1 MFKPV
6 PVRKL
11 LFYRQKQP
19 IYDEWDKAGLLDE
32 MSEGMPERNDLLTRL
47 AEYKDK
53 GGCIIFLDDMS
64 SLVQNYEE
72 DFVHYWTI
80 ASHHYNVSFF
90 LVLHSLFSP
99 ALRMLSLN
107 THRFFLTKSPRD
119 VSQVRTLASQAF
131 PGRSSFVV
139 HAYEDATEKR
149 YGFLILDFSPN
160 CDSRLRVVGN
170 IFGPDPPSV
179 YQYKEVARSKMVKM
193 ENKFRKQALIPWSEF
208 LRLRSKAETNNVTCP
223 TNTSCGQSTSCKP
236 VIQQCEKPI
245 VYDIRSP
252 MAPLPV
258 SKEEFYD
265 TGKSDDYPSKVEI
278 LAPESNVTS
287 SEPPTEPGSV
297 SSPSLPVISSAP
309 PVLHSIIPTPVPTKT
324 IVLKSP
330 WQPKRPSIKKAL
342 GGKKSVKDL
351 IPYQTDMEIS
361 SPQHLIAP
369 PSSQDILPPTLVPI
383 SSVSPSSTPISL
395 PTSIHP
401 PRAIEHL
408 SNHATNLR
416 AITYSPSPPPGSQR
430 KKQVKTQKK
439 VVEPARAREN
449 LEQKPQD
456 SIYPKSLH
464 RDQDIQP
471 NPSSFPSKIM
481 EKKRQNMKAK
491 MFLPSPPYTTTQG
504 LKKAI
509 KRKNAFSKPR
519 PTLPPK
525 QIKHNQGEKRKFL
538 GHMMDSKKSQKVRP
552 STGQRTKSLGDTDFD
567 IW

>member
-1 MFKPV
+1 MFEPV

-47 AEYKDK
+47 VEYKDK
-53 GGCIIFLDDMS
+53 GGCIIIFDDMS

-119 VSQVRTLASQAF
+119 VSQVRILASQAF

-139 HAYEDATEKR
+139 HAYEDATEKI
-149 YGFLILDFSPN
+149 YCFLILDFSPN
-160 CDSRLRVVGN
+160 CDSRLRVVAN
-170 IFGPDPPSV
+170 IFGPEPPSV

-193 ENKFRKQALIPWSEF
+193 EKKFQKQALIPWTEF

-223 TNTSCGQSTSCKP
+223 TKTSCGQSTSCEP
-236 VIQQCEKPI
+236 VIQQCAKPI

-258 SKEEFYD
+258 SNEGSYD
-265 TGKSDDYPSKVEI
+265 TGKSDDHPSKVEI
-278 LAPESNVTS
+278 LEPGPNVTS
-287 SEPPTEPGSV
+287 PEPPSEPSLV
-297 SSPSLPVISSAP
+297 SDPSLPVISSAP
-309 PVLHSIIPTPVPTKT
+309 PILHSIIPTPVPTKT
-324 IVLKSP
+324 ILLKSP
-330 WQPKRPSIKKAL
+330 WQQKRPSIKKVL
-342 GGKKSVKDL
+342 GGKKSAKYL
-351 IPYQTDMEIS
+351 M
-361 SPQHLIAP
+361 AP
-369 PSSQDILPPTLVPI
+369 PSSEDILLPTLVPI
-383 SSVSPSSTPISL
+383 SPVSNSSTSISL
-395 PTSIHP
+395 PTSADP
-401 PRAIEHL
+401 PQAIKHL
-408 SNHATNLR
+408 SNPATDLR
-416 AITYSPSPPPGSQR
+416 AITYSPSTPPASQT
-430 KKQVKTQKK
+430 KKQVKSQNK

-449 LEQKPQD
+449 LEEKTQD
-456 SIYPKSLH
+456 SVYPKSLL

-481 EKKRQNMKAK
+481 GKKRQNMKTK
-491 MFLPSPPYTTTQG
+491 IFLPSPPYTSTQVV
-504 LKKAI
+504 KKAL
-509 KRKNAFSKPR
+509 KRKSAFSKPR
-519 PTLPPK
+519 PTLPAK
-525 QIKHNQGEKRKFL
+525 QIKHNQGEKRKFQD
-538 GHMMDSKKSQKVRP
+538 HMMVSKKSHKVRP
-552 STGQRTKSLGDTDFD
+552 STDRRTKPLGDTDFD